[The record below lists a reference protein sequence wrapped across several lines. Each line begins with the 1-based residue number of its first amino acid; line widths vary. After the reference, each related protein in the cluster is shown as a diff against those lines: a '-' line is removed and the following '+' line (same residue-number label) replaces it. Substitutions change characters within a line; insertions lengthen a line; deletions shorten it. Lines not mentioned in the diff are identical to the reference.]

1 MRPRSGLGKGR
12 PGRGARRSP
21 SVQSAQPLDSF
32 YLSSPGGVPVS
43 QKEPL
48 RHREMKGS
56 ESATGQ
62 KQS

>member
-1 MRPRSGLGKGR
+1 MRPRSGAGEGA
-12 PGRGARRSP
+12 PGARRSP

-56 ESATGQ
+56 ESAIGQ